1 MSQSWHR
8 VEQLFHEALE
18 LAPEERGA
26 FLAAACIGDDGML
39 REVQSLLHADERTP
53 ILAEPFLLHKG
64 AMAAGE
70 HLGHYEILTLC
81 GRGGM
86 GTVYRARDV
95 RSDQEVALK
104 VFPALISPE
113 QRRRYLK
120 EAKAALAL
128 HHPYVVGIYEVGRAG
143 EQDYIAM
150 EYVDGRTLGETIPAG
165 GLPVGEALRLARMIA
180 EGLAV
185 AHAAGIVHRDLKPAN
200 LMVKPDGAIK
210 ILDFGLAKF
219 METGESPSLKTST
232 GQIVGTA
239 CYLSPEQAQGQPVDA
254 RSDVFSFGAVLY
266 EMLTG
271 ERPFDRGS
279 MAGTLSAIL
288 RDTPAPVRRLRP
300 GTPFGIGRIVR
311 RCLEKDREQRYR
323 SAQELLSAISD
334 CQVRLDTPRHRVWQF
349 LRRREVLV
357 TTLALLL
364 VLLTGS

>member
-1 MSQSWHR
+1 MSQRWQR
-8 VEQLFHEALE
+8 VEQLFHEALG
-18 LAPEERGA
+18 LAPEARGA
-26 FLAAACIGDDGML
+26 FLSAACIGDDGML
-39 REVQSLLHADERTP
+39 REVQSLLHADESTR
-53 ILAEPFLLHKG
+53 ILPEPFLSHKG
-64 AMAAGE
+64 ALVAGE
-70 HLGHYEILTLC
+70 RLGRYQILALC
-81 GRGGM
+81 GRGGT
-86 GTVYRARDV
+86 GTVYRARDD
-95 RSDQEVALK
+95 RSGREVALK

-120 EAKAALAL
+120 EAQAASAL
-128 HHPYVVGIYEVGRAG
+128 HHPYVVSIYEVGRADD
-143 EQDYIAM
+143 QDYIVM

-165 GLPVGEALRLARMIA
+165 GLTAGEALGLARMIA
-180 EGLAV
+180 EALAV

-200 LMVKPDGAIK
+200 LMVKPDGTIK

-219 METGESPSLKTST
+219 METGESPSLQTST
-232 GQIVGTA
+232 GQIVGTV

-279 MAGTLSAIL
+279 LAGTLSAIL

-311 RCLEKDREQRYR
+311 RCLEKDREKRYG
-323 SAQELLSAISD
+323 SAQEVLRALSA
-334 CQVRLDTPRHRVWQF
+334 CRARLDTRGHHVWQF
-349 LRRREVLV
+349 IRKREVWV